1 MRVNSASELK
11 AVMSRGGRSVKD
23 IPAAK
28 RVSTRSKL
36 EADYVAQLER
46 IEVPAFEINYRW
58 HSVREW
64 RWDVAFVDD
73 KVAVE
78 IDGVRRDGKGD
89 HQTEKGMTNDYQ
101 KVAEGVLWGW
111 TILRFTRTMVASGEA
126 AELTQRVITRQRAQ
140 KGAL

>member
-1 MRVNSASELK
+1 MRVGSASEL
-11 AVMSRGGRSVKD
+11 AAIMSRGGRSVKD
-23 IPAAK
+23 IPPGK
-28 RVSTRSKL
+28 KVSTRSKL

-46 IEVPAFEINYRW
+46 IEVPHFEINYRW

-64 RWDVAFVDD
+64 RWDVAFIDE
-73 KVAVE
+73 KIAIE

-126 AELTQRVITRQRAQ
+126 AELTQRVISRQ
-140 KGAL
+140 ALSRGSE